1 MELPKYLYPKY
12 YSVILSDG
20 NQKEEKDIK
29 LYKNLKLEKQFLE
42 VRSYYQQNHENN
54 YNYEKKIKEE
64 TNISNKKL
72 QNILNSRDALFNS
85 IQYFKEVKFASK
97 KYNTGIGFTN
107 AWKKMYEVCQKSNF
121 IPSKLNTIKHL
132 DICGLPGGFV
142 LAINHYLKTK
152 TNVKE
157 YDWYLQSYLEKG
169 HLQDDFGL
177 VKKYPKRFLE
187 GDITSRKKIEHYIKF
202 FNKNKRNIV
211 TSDCG
216 LGGAEAYNSP
226 DFDFRDKQMMKIFLG
241 QFVCGLGV
249 LEKGG
254 NFFMK
259 SYNSFNKFTVSLI
272 YLMSSFFQKVTLLK
286 PMLSKQPD
294 GKEIYYCLYN
304 FTGITDD
311 QLSKLLN
318 ILENYNSEDLDR
330 NIVSYN
336 KMDKNLVSQIEEKLA
351 IYYYQKL
358 EVSYKVEEYRQDV
371 MGFDISDDP
380 EEYLNT
386 IQEIKKSVLPSY
398 KRFVSQYYKKLKYER
413 IKDSD
418 RLL

>member
-1 MELPKYLYPKY
+1 M
-12 YSVILSDG
+12 
-20 NQKEEKDIK
+20 
-29 LYKNLKLEKQFLE
+29 
-42 VRSYYQQNHENN
+42 
-54 YNYEKKIKEE
+54 
-64 TNISNKKL
+64 
-72 QNILNSRDALFNS
+72 
-85 IQYFKEVKFASK
+85 
-97 KYNTGIGFTN
+97 
-107 AWKKMYEVCQKSNF
+107 
-121 IPSKLNTIKHL
+121 
-132 DICGLPGGFV
+132 
-142 LAINHYLKTK
+142 
-152 TNVKE
+152 
-157 YDWYLQSYLEKG
+157 
-169 HLQDDFGL
+169 
-177 VKKYPKRFLE
+177 
-187 GDITSRKKIEHYIKF
+187 
-202 FNKNKRNIV
+202 
-211 TSDCG
+211 
-216 LGGAEAYNSP
+216 GGAEAYNSP

-351 IYYYQKL
+351 MYYYQKL

-380 EEYLNT
+380 EEYLNA

-398 KRFVSQYYKKLKYER
+398 KIFVSQYYKKLKYER

-418 RLL
+418 RLLLFSSLLSFSLLSFSLLSFSFFLSSLFLSLLSQNNNRKRKSD